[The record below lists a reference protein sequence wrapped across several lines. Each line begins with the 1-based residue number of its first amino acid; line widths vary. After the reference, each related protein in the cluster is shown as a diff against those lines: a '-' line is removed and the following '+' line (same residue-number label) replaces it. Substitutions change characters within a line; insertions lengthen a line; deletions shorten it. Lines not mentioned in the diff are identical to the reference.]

1 MKPDNDSLPLLRW
14 LHRRVFVDPEVRAVL
29 DAGFVRLAVELG
41 TRPEPPHATC
51 TIPIKLF
58 TSRSDSAGADQDQ
71 VRLCRLFLLRRGARM
86 AVPERHTNSVQ
97 RLVSYR
103 GQGWVHQGVPGGPAI
118 NLRAR
123 AVRSPQEGGEKQ
135 RMESADPGL
144 AALAPVADIAD
155 LPCHWDIVPAGVW
168 HYPEA
173 GGGQDWATV
182 TFHSAAEDEIVDE
195 TPTGGDSGPTL
206 T

>member
-1 MKPDNDSLPLLRW
+1 M
-14 LHRRVFVDPEVRAVL
+14 L
-29 DAGFVRLAVELG
+29 DAGFVQLAVELG

-58 TSRSDSAGADQDQ
+58 TSRSHAAGTGQDQ

-97 RLVSYR
+97 RLVSYSGR
-103 GQGWVHQGVPGGPAI
+103 GWIHQGVPGGSAV

-123 AVRSPQEGGEKQ
+123 AVRSPQD
-135 RMESADPGL
+135 SADLGS
-144 AALAPVADIAD
+144 
-155 LPCHWDIVPAGVW
+155 HWDIVPAGVW

-173 GGGQDWATV
+173 DGGEDWATV
-182 TFHSAAEDEIVDE
+182 TFHSATEDEIVDE
-195 TPTGGDSGPTL
+195 TPSEGDSEPTL

>member
-1 MKPDNDSLPLLRW
+1 MKPDDDSLPLLWR

-29 DAGFVRLAVELG
+29 DAGFTQLAAELEA
-41 TRPEPPHATC
+41 RVEPPHATC
-51 TIPIKLF
+51 TVPVELF
-58 TSRSDSAGADQDQ
+58 KHPQ

-103 GQGWVHQGVPGGPAI
+103 GRGRIHQGIPGGPAVS
-118 NLRAR
+118 LRPRAIRSPGEGAAERRADLTGDELDRPAR
-123 AVRSPQEGGEKQ
+123 AGGGGWAGATGETHLG
-135 RMESADPGL
+135 RF
-144 AALAPVADIAD
+144 
-155 LPCHWDIVPAGVW
+155 WDIVPAGVW

-173 GGGQDWATV
+173 DGGEDWATV

-195 TPTGGDSGPTL
+195 TATRGDRDRA
-206 T
+206 